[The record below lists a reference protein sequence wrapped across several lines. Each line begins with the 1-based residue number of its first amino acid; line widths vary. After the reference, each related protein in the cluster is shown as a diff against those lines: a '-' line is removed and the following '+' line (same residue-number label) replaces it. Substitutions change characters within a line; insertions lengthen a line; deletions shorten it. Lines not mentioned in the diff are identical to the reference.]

1 MNILICGGTSEADYV
16 LSAFKKSHNRIV
28 VMNDNDET
36 ADLLSE
42 HYDLDVIM
50 VDPTKIYSFE
60 EADVTN
66 FDLVVALLER
76 DADNFVVCQIAKRL
90 FHIKK
95 AICTV
100 NNPNNV
106 AIFQRLGIDSPI
118 SSSYLLTQQIKGES
132 DVESIFRTLSLENE
146 RIVITEI
153 KILKEFPCCGQNLI
167 ALQLPRTGNITCI
180 FREPEVIIPRGDTII
195 TEGDTLVIA
204 SSPENQQELVDYI
217 KNGPDDE
224 ELKRREEEKVLQ
236 EQEDARLAEEALRV
250 EQEKENEIRA
260 RLMKEVEE
268 RVAKEQS
275 VREEVLRKQ
284 IEAEIR
290 NDWCR
295 NHHSYVDDDDDVI
308 IKTNKN
314 TRSTKTTQDKI
325 PAVKDTTTKIESHQ
339 KDAEIMAQKR
349 HNPIR
354 TTSNSLAFQFMPDKE
369 VKGPRLVLGYFG
381 IFLIVIGFLVLLP
394 LIMFAF
400 LS

>member
-42 HYDLDVIM
+42 HYDLDVIK

-132 DVESIFRTLSLENE
+132 DVESIFSTLSLENE

-204 SSPENQQELVDYI
+204 SSPNNQQDLIDYI
-217 KNGPDDE
+217 KNGPDNE
-224 ELKRREEEKVLQ
+224 EIKRRAEAAAIQK
-236 EQEDARLAEEALRV
+236 QEDARAAEEAAKV
-250 EQEKENEIRA
+250 EMERENELRA
-260 RLMKEVEE
+260 QLTAEIEEKLSKELEQ
-268 RVAKEQS
+268 KES
-275 VREEVLRKQ
+275 LLRKQ

-290 NDWCR
+290 NELVQEY
-295 NHHSYVDDDDDVI
+295 HSNYVDDEDEDDTAKPTKAV
-308 IKTNKN
+308 K
-314 TRSTKTTQDKI
+314 STKTTQDKI
-325 PAVKDTTTKIESHQ
+325 PAVKDTNTKM
-339 KDAEIMAQKR
+339 KAVRKTR
-349 HNPIR
+349 
-354 TTSNSLAFQFMPDKE
+354 K
-369 VKGPRLVLGYFG
+369 
-381 IFLIVIGFLVLLP
+381 
-394 LIMFAF
+394 
-400 LS
+400 

>member
-28 VMNDNDET
+28 VMNDNHET

-66 FDLVVALLER
+66 FDLVVSLLDK
-76 DADNFVVCQIAKRL
+76 DADNFVVCQIAKQL

-217 KNGPDDE
+217 KNGPNDE

-290 NDWCR
+290 NELVQES
-295 NHHSYVDDDDDVI
+295 HSFYDDDDVI
-308 IKTNKN
+308 IKKNKN

-325 PAVKDTTTKIESHQ
+325 PVVKDTTTRFKAIRKTQ
-339 KDAEIMAQKR
+339 K
-349 HNPIR
+349 
-354 TTSNSLAFQFMPDKE
+354 
-369 VKGPRLVLGYFG
+369 
-381 IFLIVIGFLVLLP
+381 
-394 LIMFAF
+394 
-400 LS
+400 